1 MKLFTCA
8 VCRQLLFFENVKC
21 GGCGHSVAYLP
32 EHAVVSAL
40 EPDGEAWRTL
50 AAEALGA
57 RYRLCANS
65 IAYGV
70 CNWAVPAASPA
81 SLCRSCP

>member
-1 MKLFTCA
+1 MSVTSSPGSGPESWTREGQA
-8 VCRQLLFFENVKC
+8 RITVKC

-50 AAEALGA
+50 AAEAVGGGA
-57 RYRLCANS
+57 QTMRVRVEL
-65 IAYGV
+65 
-70 CNWAVPAASPA
+70 VPADA
-81 SLCRSCP
+81 